1 MSDEVPW
8 WRSAK
13 AQSLERKKEAR
24 ALVAGVNPGDAFLI
38 ITEGKVTEPVYFE
51 LLRADLQLPLVRIR
65 IEPGLHSDPRHVIET
80 AAREVAEHARRA
92 RKKLLSNTEPT
103 KFDHVWAVVDTDVAV
118 RQGFWAEV
126 ESLANARK
134 VKLAHSTPCF
144 EYWLLLHIQGL
155 TTRGDLVDGDSAKKA
170 VATALGE
177 AYSTN
182 EHCALE
188 VFPKFI
194 GEWPEAVKHGEQ
206 VLEYHREAGTKPP
219 ANPSTTVCALVRAL
233 DASAPPH
240 NQKLS

>member
-1 MSDEVPW
+1 MSDEVPFW
-8 WRSAK
+8 KREK
-13 AQSLERKKEAR
+13 ALSLERKKAAR
-24 ALVAGVNPGDAFLI
+24 AIAGGVNPGDAFLI

-51 LLRADLQLPLVRIR
+51 LVCAALQLPLVRIR
-65 IEPGLHSDPRHVIET
+65 IEQGAHPDPRHVIET

-92 RKKLLSNTEPT
+92 RKKLLSNTEPP

-126 ESLANARK
+126 ESLASARN

-177 AYSTN
+177 DYSTN
-182 EHCALE
+182 EHCARE

-194 GEWPEAVKHGEQ
+194 GEWWKAVQHGEQ
-206 VLEYHREAGTKPP
+206 VLKYHREAGTKPP
-219 ANPSTTVCALVRAL
+219 ADPSTTVCVLVRAL
-233 DASAPPH
+233 DASAPPP
-240 NQKLS
+240 NRKLS